1 MDDGVVIGGVELEV
15 DVPGSDAL
23 SMRRF
28 FWSWDGVGCSSLYD
42 HAALQAICFLQGL
55 YGFVVLDYNYKSMMT
70 YRELARS
77 AVVLAASLV
86 RSSVP
91 VVGGDGSAAVGDVNA
106 ASRALS
112 EFRAFWPSDQILD
125 AITSVGSRSGK
136 IWAAG
141 SSPRHCRNEQV
152 HSRLKI
158 SCHRL

>member
-23 SMRRF
+23 PMRKF
-28 FWSWDGVGCSSLYD
+28 FWSQDGVGILPLYD
-42 HAALQAICFLQGL
+42 DAAFQAICFLQGL

-91 VVGGDGSAAVGDVNA
+91 AVGGDGSAAVGDVNA
-106 ASRALS
+106 ALRRQMLH
-112 EFRAFWPSDQILD
+112 
-125 AITSVGSRSGK
+125 
-136 IWAAG
+136 AG
-141 SSPRHCRNEQV
+141 
-152 HSRLKI
+152 LI
-158 SCHRL
+158 STTCDF